1 MKIRRKGKI
10 TKIGRKVKS
19 ALTYLDAGVNLDRA
33 GEIKQK
39 IKEIASGTLSHRV
52 LQGVGPFS
60 AVLEVESGRVMLA
73 TCDGVGTKTLL
84 SLKYGKV
91 KELGYDLVAMNVND
105 ILAMHGEP
113 EFFLD
118 YIGLN
123 SLDEFD
129 ILEFIEGVAEACKV
143 SGCSLVGGETAQM
156 KGFYSKGAVE
166 LVGFCIGF
174 ANPENLPRIED
185 VKKGDVVFAFPSS
198 GIHSN
203 GFSLMRKLVEKGL
216 LKMNSNFRGKKLYEI
231 ILRPT
236 RIYVRDFFSLVEKV
250 GYPKVSAH
258 ITGGGIPENLGRVI
272 PDGFSAFISV
282 KKLQEIQENFAD
294 GIFDL
299 ISKFVEEDEMRRVFN
314 LGIGFAM
321 VFSSEISDKIRSY
334 SSDLGVFEVGYIDD
348 FAGSKVLFI

>member
-1 MKIRRKGKI
+1 MKSKNKGEVSRGKI
-10 TKIGRKVKS
+10 KS
-19 ALTYLDAGVNLDRA
+19 GLTYLSAGVNLDRA
-33 GEIKQK
+33 GEIKQR
-39 IKEIASGTLSHRV
+39 IKEIAIGTLSDRV

-60 AVLEVESGRVMLA
+60 AVLKVESGQVMLA

-105 ILAMHGEP
+105 ILAMHGKP

-123 SLDEFD
+123 SLDDFD

-143 SGCSLVGGETAQM
+143 SSCSLVGGETAQM

-174 ANPENLPRIED
+174 ANPENLPKIEN
-185 VKKGDVVFAFPSS
+185 VKKGDVIFAFPSA

-203 GFSLMRKLVEKGL
+203 GFSLIRKLVEKGL
-216 LKMNSNFRGKKLYEI
+216 LNMNSNFIGKKLYEI

-272 PDGFSAFISV
+272 PDGLSAFISE
-282 KKLQEIQENFAD
+282 KKLHEIQENFAD

-299 ISKFVEEDEMRRVFN
+299 ISKFVERNEMRRVFN

-321 VFSSEISDKIRSY
+321 VFSSEVSDKIESY
-334 SSDLGVFEVGYIDD
+334 CSDLGVFEVGYIDD